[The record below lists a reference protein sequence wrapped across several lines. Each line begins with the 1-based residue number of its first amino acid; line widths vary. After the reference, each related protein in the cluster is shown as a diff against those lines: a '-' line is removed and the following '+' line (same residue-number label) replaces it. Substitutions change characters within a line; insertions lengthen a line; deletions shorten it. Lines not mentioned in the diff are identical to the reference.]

1 MHHGRK
7 VSAMTFD
14 RIPTA
19 VFAFAAALALCITA
33 CSTNAGFGTPNSGAQ
48 PLNNGYPQNG
58 GAMPLPSGA
67 SPLPSGAVNGP
78 YNQGPNAGPG
88 QPEPGA
94 SPAAMPSA
102 LPDTVSITGAAL
114 HLAYDGAAADPMKAA
129 RVLEVSFA
137 LQNTTGSTKKVST
150 ISVASDTGVL
160 GSRKISVS
168 ASPNQMSR
176 VALVTVKTSDD
187 PAKYKQLKVDF
198 SDDAN
203 KRIASNTLD
212 VPALDQSFTPLDEHH
227 PKGDV
232 SIDSVEVSRVDA
244 NMGQRYEVTFAV
256 TNPTAAQVSITHL
269 AIAPPKG
276 AVAHVI
282 LPLHVAARSV
292 SSFVSVVL
300 TYNGKSLPAGSYTV
314 SAMKNNTTLAKG
326 SASLL

>member
-1 MHHGRK
+1 MTFNRISTA
-7 VSAMTFD
+7 VSA
-14 RIPTA
+14 
-19 VFAFAAALALCITA
+19 FAGALALCVTA
-33 CSTNAGFGTPNSGAQ
+33 CSTNAGFGTPNSGAP

-67 SPLPSGAVNGP
+67 SPLPSGAVSGP
-78 YNQGPNAGPG
+78 YNLSPNGGPG
-88 QPEPGA
+88 QPEPGT

-102 LPDTVSITGAAL
+102 PADTVSITGASL

-150 ISVASDTGVL
+150 IIVASDTGVL
-160 GSRKISVS
+160 GTRKISVS

-187 PAKYKQLKVDF
+187 PAKYKQLKVAF
-198 SDDAN
+198 LDDAN
-203 KRIASNTLD
+203 KSIASNTLD
-212 VPALDQSFTPLDEHH
+212 VPALDQSVTPLDEHH

-256 TNPTAAQVSITHL
+256 TNPTAAQVSIAYL

-276 AVAHVI
+276 AVARVI
-282 LPLHVAARSV
+282 LPLNVAARSV

-300 TYNGKSLPAGSYTV
+300 TYNGKSLPGGSYTV
-314 SAMKNNTTLAKG
+314 SAMKNNTTIAKG